1 MAVMKEREM
10 RVKGFHHLFFLQN
23 WFWFVRA
30 VFVGKMKAVFFGFR
44 VSELL
49 FLCKVVTLASD
60 LEFGNTVSMSF
71 SIEFSS
77 SFYRFNDL
85 MVYFRSNTKT
95 NLNMATIVSSQH
107 GDRWEGFVTSILT
120 WAITWRPWTRNFKN
134 FPSHGIV
141 SYCLTAGTVALAIWS
156 LATLFRFNFYRI
168 LRFLKICWCIFDQI
182 DKS

>member
-1 MAVMKEREM
+1 
-10 RVKGFHHLFFLQN
+10 
-23 WFWFVRA
+23 
-30 VFVGKMKAVFFGFR
+30 MKAVFFGFR
-44 VSELL
+44 VSELF

-107 GDRWEGFVTSILT
+107 GDR
-120 WAITWRPWTRNFKN
+120 
-134 FPSHGIV
+134 
-141 SYCLTAGTVALAIWS
+141 
-156 LATLFRFNFYRI
+156 
-168 LRFLKICWCIFDQI
+168 
-182 DKS
+182 